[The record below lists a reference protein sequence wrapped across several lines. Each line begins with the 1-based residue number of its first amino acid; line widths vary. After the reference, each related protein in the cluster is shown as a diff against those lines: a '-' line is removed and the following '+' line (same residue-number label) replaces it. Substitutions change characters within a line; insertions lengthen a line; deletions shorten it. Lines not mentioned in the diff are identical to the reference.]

1 MKLILNN
8 NIGLPE
14 APQDDKTYGRKNAN
28 WVETIG
34 GITSETDPIFNQW
47 LNSQNNQNSG
57 KFLISGGAIWS
68 GTGLVYNV
76 SNLSYYF
83 NGNKTASSTSIT
95 LDASDA
101 TNNRFDVIVVNEAG
115 VISNITGQATAN
127 PIVPTIPNDKLL
139 VSIIFVEK
147 GTLQPTVTQE
157 VIYLDNPTTN
167 WTFGTFN
174 TGLPTTGTIDFSNT
188 TSPKQGTHVLS
199 ANTDYR
205 LGARFTK
212 SSAFNPKSYNTLQVW
227 VRFTGTNVDS
237 NKSLNVSFEDAS
249 NNIIGNTVN
258 LFNYGLLRNT
268 LSTWQLIL
276 IPISAFGNIPISANG
291 LRMIMEG
298 GTLGV
303 TRQWDIDL
311 MLLSTI
317 ISNST
322 NGITVPLSSITPA
335 TTSNSIDNQNL
346 LQEWQWNNLS
356 DGVGL
361 RLSTNKRVT
370 DDVNKPQTLV
380 EITKESVIGDTHGV
394 SILLDVN
401 NKSSPP
407 SGLAIGG
414 KFRGNSYAILTGN
427 TGGGVGF
434 GNIGIQ
440 GNSGILWIN
449 GNYNGAYIWTPFYT
463 PVLELSSPNNGSIV
477 LRSDIG
483 VAFNNKDGNGVPLM
497 HFMPFGINGYTAQEF
512 IIGGFINAGT
522 YYYTNANYTSL
533 IRNSST
539 GLKIGH
545 NTGTANT
552 TYTPIY
558 QLNIVASTNN
568 VGIGTETPVTSAK
581 LEVSSTSKGFLPPR
595 MTASQASA
603 IASPA
608 EGLMLYVTDTNG
620 TFTSKGWYGFD
631 GSAWYKF

>member
-14 APQDDKTYGRKNAN
+14 APQDDKQYARKNAN
-28 WVETIG
+28 WSEVTG
-34 GITSETDPIFNQW
+34 GLTSETDPIFNQW

-115 VISNITGQATAN
+115 VISKITGQATAN

-361 RLSTNKRVT
+361 RLSTNKAVT
-370 DDVNKPQTLV
+370 YDTTKTQTLL
-380 EITKESVIGDTHGV
+380 EITKETSLNTLGT

-401 NKSSPP
+401 NKSNPP
-407 SGLAIGG
+407 SGVSIGG
-414 KFRGNSYAILTGN
+414 KFRGNDYAILTGN
-427 TGGGVGF
+427 AGPNAGF

-440 GNSGILWIN
+440 GNSKISWIN
-449 GNYNGAYIWTPFYT
+449 GNYNGAYICTPFYS
-463 PVLELSSPNNGSIV
+463 PVLELSSPNSGFV
-477 LRSDIG
+477 CLRSDYG
-483 VAFNNKDGNGVPLM
+483 VTFTNKDGNGAPLM
-497 HFMPFGINGYTAQEF
+497 HFVPFGTNGYTAQEF
-512 IIGGFINAGT
+512 IIGGQYNSG
-522 YYYTNANYTSL
+522 YGYYTVNYTSL
-533 IRNSST
+533 IRNTAS

-545 NTGTANT
+545 NTGTLST
-552 TYTPIY
+552 VYIPIY
-558 QLNIVASTNN
+558 QLNIVGSTNN

-631 GSAWYKF
+631 GSAWYKL

>member
-14 APQDDKTYGRKNAN
+14 APQDDKQYARKNAN
-28 WVETIG
+28 WSEVTG
-34 GITSETDPIFNQW
+34 GLTSETDPIFNQW

-115 VISNITGQATAN
+115 VISKITGQATAN

-361 RLSTNKRVT
+361 RLSTNKPVT
-370 DDVNKPQTLV
+370 YDTTKTQTLL
-380 EITKESVIGDTHGV
+380 EITKETSLNTLGT

-401 NKSSPP
+401 NKSNPP
-407 SGLAIGG
+407 SGVSIGG
-414 KFRGNSYAILTGN
+414 KFRGNDYAILTGN
-427 TGGGVGF
+427 TGLNAGF

-440 GNSGILWIN
+440 GNSKISWIN
-449 GNYNGAYIWTPFYT
+449 GAYNGAYIWTPPYT
-463 PVLELSSPNNGSIV
+463 LELSSPDSGFV
-477 LRSDIG
+477 HLRSDYG
-483 VAFNNKDGNGVPLM
+483 VKFTNKDGNGAPLM
-497 HFMPFGINGYTAQEF
+497 HFAPFGTNGYTAQEF
-512 IIGGFINAGT
+512 IIGGQYNSGYG
-522 YYYTNANYTSL
+522 YYPVNYQSL
-533 IRNSST
+533 IRNTAS

-545 NTGTANT
+545 NTGTLNT
-552 TYTPIY
+552 VYIPIY
-558 QLNIVASTNN
+558 QLNIVGSTNN